1 MVILSGEARIGDT
14 LARETLR
21 DPEPGIS
28 GYVCGERV
36 RIGWGFWS
44 KRDSRL
50 ICNICNFDKNVF
62 VCSLKLSEGCHEP
75 ITDVS
80 GRTFCFKLAL

>member
-14 LARETLR
+14 LAHETLR

-50 ICNICNFDKNVF
+50 ICNI
-62 VCSLKLSEGCHEP
+62 
-75 ITDVS
+75 
-80 GRTFCFKLAL
+80 